1 MSQEGLRG
9 SRGVAAA
16 PFTAGPYVWANT
28 AVESTVPASTTPWL
42 MFDLFSN
49 STTAPARNGAVNI
62 TLNRYVATTTWD
74 GNADA
79 ALKLQCNNNI
89 ACPNGVRVTALAYQA
104 RAYADCTKVVG
115 VEGNS
120 RVNVGITCPTVY
132 GINHTVEV
140 YGTVATAMYGLYMDM
155 RNEGAVPTDSAGVK
169 IHNSAA
175 SLASNIIGAAIQIT
189 KGSVNNGFEYLL
201 DAQSTDACNTAVL
214 RLYDDGTICND
225 TNATG
230 TFATGQKGY
239 LTVVVGTATRYIWL
253 NDTAPT
259 A

>member
-1 MSQEGLRG
+1 MTQEGLRG
-9 SRGVAAA
+9 VAGVAAA
-16 PFTAGPYVWANT
+16 PFTAGPYKWANST
-28 AVESTVPASTTPWL
+28 ASTVPASTTPWL
-42 MFDLFSN
+42 MFELFSN

-62 TLNRYVATTTWD
+62 TLSRYVATTTWD
-74 GNADA
+74 GNADT

-89 ACPNGVRVTALAYQA
+89 ACPAGVRVTALAYQA
-104 RAYADCTKVVG
+104 RAYADCTKVCG

-140 YGTVATAMYGLYMDM
+140 YGTVATAMYGMYMDM
-155 RNEGAVPTDSAGVK
+155 RNEGAVPTDSAGIK

-175 SLASNIIGAAIQIT
+175 SLATNIIGAAVQIS
-189 KGSVNNGFEYLL
+189 KGAVNGGFEYLI
-201 DAQSTDACNTAVL
+201 DASSSDACNTAL
-214 RLYDDGTICND
+214 FKFYDDGTIAND

-230 TFATGQKGY
+230 AATPAGY
-239 LTVVVGTATRYIWL
+239 LTVIVGTETRYIYL
-253 NDTAPT
+253 SSTAPT